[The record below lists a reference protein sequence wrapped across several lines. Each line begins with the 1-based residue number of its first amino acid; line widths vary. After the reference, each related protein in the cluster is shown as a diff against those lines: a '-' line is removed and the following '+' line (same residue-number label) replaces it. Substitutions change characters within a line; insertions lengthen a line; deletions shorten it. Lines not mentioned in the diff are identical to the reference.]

1 MVKNQNENNPPL
13 TTFIPPTTPQF
24 SRRVFSRRNGPPLP
38 PPSSHTMFPMH
49 GRGNCTRRFHPYM
62 RPIPEIP
69 IFPTRLYHNK
79 IDESLGREM
88 DRLSLIDKPADLAPM
103 EERPVEWGDSLFEIG
118 STSNSNN
125 NKNNDIDH
133 DLKL

>member
-1 MVKNQNENNPPL
+1 MVKNQNENNTPL
-13 TTFIPPTTPQF
+13 TTFIPPATPQF

-49 GRGNCTRRFHPYM
+49 GRGNYNRRFHPYM
-62 RPIPEIP
+62 RPIQEIP
-69 IFPTRLYHNK
+69 IFPTRLYHNN
-79 IDESLGREM
+79 IDESLGTAM
-88 DRLSLIDKPADLAPM
+88 DRLSLIDKPADLAPT
-103 EERPVEWGDSLFEIG
+103 EERPMVWGDSMFEIG